1 MDFQRTG
8 WSVAFKLLQSIK
20 PADSPGG
27 LFSPMANKWRM
38 AFLTLFNLAFVALL
52 AFVLSASANA
62 TPSAAATFLDTQ
74 MPDQAQSVTGTI
86 SAVGKNSFT
95 LTLGSAMA
103 QQEQTSARSMVFLVD
118 KNTTIDGKLRVGA
131 SADVTYREE
140 NGHNVAL
147 SVRVAPQNAR

>member
-1 MDFQRTG
+1 
-8 WSVAFKLLQSIK
+8 
-20 PADSPGG
+20 
-27 LFSPMANKWRM
+27 MANKRRT

-52 AFVLSASANA
+52 AIVLSASANA
-62 TPSAAATFLDTQ
+62 TPSAAATFIDTQ

-103 QQEQTSARSMVFLVD
+103 QHEQTSSRSMVFLVD

>member
-1 MDFQRTG
+1 
-8 WSVAFKLLQSIK
+8 
-20 PADSPGG
+20 
-27 LFSPMANKWRM
+27 MA
-38 AFLTLFNLAFVALL
+38 LVILFNLALVALL
-52 AFVLSASANA
+52 AIVLSASANE
-62 TPSAAATFLDTQ
+62 TPSPAATFIDTQ

-86 SAVGKNSFT
+86 SSVGKNSFT

-103 QQEQTSARSMVFLVD
+103 QHEQTSARSMVFLMD